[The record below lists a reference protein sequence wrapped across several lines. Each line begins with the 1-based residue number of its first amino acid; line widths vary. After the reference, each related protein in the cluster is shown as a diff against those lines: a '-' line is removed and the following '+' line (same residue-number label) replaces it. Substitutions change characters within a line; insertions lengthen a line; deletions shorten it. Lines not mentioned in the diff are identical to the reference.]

1 MIKLL
6 KELVTEL
13 KRSNDLKEK
22 DIKNKEMYGWYSRAN
37 TTTVTYSDPLYTHS
51 SQMYGTGSHWNGG
64 RCG

>member
-13 KRSNDLKEK
+13 KRSNDLKER
-22 DIKNKEMYGWYSRAN
+22 DIKNKEMNGWYMGAN
-37 TTTVTYSDPLYTHS
+37 TTVTYSDPTY
-51 SQMYGTGSHWNGG
+51 SQSANQWMGG

>member
-22 DIKNKEMYGWYSRAN
+22 DIKNKEMNGWYMRAN
-37 TTTVTYSDPLYTHS
+37 TTTVTYSDPIYTQNASSRWTGGLY
-51 SQMYGTGSHWNGG
+51 G
-64 RCG
+64 

>member
-37 TTTVTYSDPLYTHS
+37 TTTVNYSDPIYT
-51 SQMYGTGSHWNGG
+51 QNANTRWTGGI
-64 RCG
+64 CG